1 GSSAERGFKSLRTHA
16 GVEQIFLAQNGLSM
30 TEAMG
35 PSFVT
40 SHREDGSEFNL
51 RCVLRFAQR
60 LAHHP

>member
-1 GSSAERGFKSLRTHA
+1 
-16 GVEQIFLAQNGLSM
+16 M

-35 PSFVT
+35 PNFVT